1 MVSRI
6 QLLKKWFMLQMWRI
20 QQVAQI
26 LTIAMLAITLTLQ
39 VYGYVR
45 WRGTIFET
53 PYIGG
58 LIILLALA
66 GIIWGFAFIWD
77 MRLRMW
83 REQAAVLIERNPYA
97 KEKWYSKEIVM
108 YNLIMLPIL
117 EKLGEDDPK
126 LQSYAKTVREWIDK
140 SLVKDVATQRELE
153 ELVKFVGLEG
163 SEVVNHY
170 RDKRK

>member
-1 MVSRI
+1 MVSRL
-6 QLLKKWFMLQMWRI
+6 QLAKKWFMLQMWRI

-26 LTIAMLAITLTLQ
+26 LTISMLAISLTLQ
-39 VYGYVR
+39 VYGYMR

-66 GIIWGFAFIWD
+66 ATIWGFAIIWD

-117 EKLGEDDPK
+117 EKLGENDEK
-126 LQSYAKTVREWIDK
+126 LRTHAQTVRAWMDK
-140 SLVKDVATQRELE
+140 SLLNDPATQRELD
-153 ELVKFVGLEG
+153 ELIDYVGMLRSDVFKEG
-163 SEVVNHY
+163 
-170 RDKRK
+170 KR